1 VAWTA
6 RGSRAGGNGGQDSA
20 PFRPGAGQMAVRPPS
35 AAMTAP
41 VM

>member
-1 VAWTA
+1 VGAVA
-6 RGSRAGGNGGQDSA
+6 AGELGMVGLVLPA
-20 PFRPGAGQMAVRPPS
+20 QMAERPPS